1 MIQKTILKQH
11 QENHEKY
18 KDSICEYDIHEDKN
32 TSILPS
38 EVEIA
43 IMELRHRKTV
53 GEYGIINKCLKLG
66 VKEKVLLITGL
77 FNNILEEQKIP
88 PQWK

>member
-1 MIQKTILKQH
+1 LRQNKNKRNLNERDRKEGHNMIQKTILKQH

-43 IMELRHRKTV
+43 IMELRHRKRV
-53 GEYGIINKCLKLG
+53 G
-66 VKEKVLLITGL
+66 
-77 FNNILEEQKIP
+77 
-88 PQWK
+88 